1 MSLKIVTE
9 SGQRLGYYDKGFVN
23 EIPGATYRYLI
34 SGPSTA
40 DPVLVFLPPDVESFS
55 ADVEEIDVPTPTAI
69 AEPLTEDSGTDDPE
83 VPSEQEQEE
92 STAQKFSLLVLNEE
106 KSVQIEA
113 TVQDPQ
119 AGRPKE
125 EVLVEEE
132 TQSLLLFSEETV
144 AVAEIEEATVA
155 IAVDALLVEVELDE
169 GQQVELV
176 FAEEVSTDEPEML
189 GLSIQDD
196 QGEVLAEVAV
206 DVSAYRVETTTPSRE
221 EPDSPIPEPVILQP
235 VQIEITYDEV
245 LAEIVQE
252 EEEIEEWVASDA
264 EYFQAVAEDRL
275 EEVLGETWVEE
286 IEEIGDWEPLETDN
300 DFDLV
305 EVLLS
310 VDAEYWEDEQW
321 EEVAYDEEWFEAEE
335 EEFLEFFNEE
345 IELEEVFEFVEELE
359 VDEYWEAETEWEE
372 PPPPPEPAA
381 SQLAPP
387 PPAITRYSTTAPAD
401 GSDPTIGTNAP
412 LPVKL
417 CTL

>member
-1 MSLKIVTE
+1 M
-9 SGQRLGYYDKGFVN
+9 
-23 EIPGATYRYLI
+23 
-34 SGPSTA
+34 
-40 DPVLVFLPPDVESFS
+40 LVFLPPDVESFS
-55 ADVEEIDVPTPTAI
+55 ADVEEIDVPTPPAI

-113 TVQDPQ
+113 TV
-119 AGRPKE
+119 E
-125 EVLVEEE
+125 EVLVEEG

-305 EVLLS
+305 EVILS
-310 VDAEYWEDEQW
+310 VDAE
-321 EEVAYDEEWFEAEE
+321 
-335 EEFLEFFNEE
+335 
-345 IELEEVFEFVEELE
+345 
-359 VDEYWEAETEWEE
+359 
-372 PPPPPEPAA
+372 
-381 SQLAPP
+381 
-387 PPAITRYSTTAPAD
+387 
-401 GSDPTIGTNAP
+401 
-412 LPVKL
+412 
-417 CTL
+417 